1 MSDSRTAVSDTD
13 LNSLVFLY
21 VDENVVNATSFTK
34 TDVTRAIRAANPG
47 LEIDHA
53 RVRAEVARMYRDGE
67 MVGYEVYP
75 DRTISGSPMRYCLA
89 TAAIPPAADPV
100 AVSASSSASSSS
112 VAPNTLGID
121 SIHIDE

>member
-1 MSDSRTAVSDTD
+1 MDNSRTAVSDTD

-34 TDVTRAIRAANPG
+34 ADVTRAIRAANPG

-89 TAAIPPAADPV
+89 MAAIPPAADPV
-100 AVSASSSASSSS
+100 AVSAPSSNP
-112 VAPNTLGID
+112 VTPNTLGVQPIF
-121 SIHIDE
+121 IDED

>member
-1 MSDSRTAVSDTD
+1 MDNSRTAVSDTD

-21 VDENVVNATSFTK
+21 VDESVVNATSFTK
-34 TDVTRAIRAANPG
+34 ADITRAIRAANPG

-67 MVGYEVYP
+67 MVGYEAYP

-100 AVSASSSASSSS
+100 AVSAPSSGP
-112 VAPNTLGID
+112 VAPNTLGVQPILID
-121 SIHIDE
+121 DED

>member
-34 TDVTRAIRAANPG
+34 ADVTRAIRAANPG

-67 MVGYEVYP
+67 MVGYEVYS

-100 AVSASSSASSSS
+100 AVSASGP
-112 VAPNTLGID
+112 VAPNTLGVQPILID
-121 SIHIDE
+121 DED